1 VAIVEQKNENMKEVI
16 KKLYAKELD
25 LIADKPYV
33 IQRNWMDHLVRLK
46 EKIWGDQSVAM
57 KIAMVSLSL
66 ALLSAFVYYYNFFI
80 VEYYKTRLEKTQI
93 EAELQRRN
101 DLIPNLV
108 KAVNDYM
115 TFENKIFQHAA
126 DVRSAL
132 SSLKNIPDIAPS
144 QLSMAAS
151 LSKFQAVAENY
162 PDLKAS
168 VTYQNLMKELSD
180 TETRIVSARMRYN
193 QAVNFYNSRLRMF
206 PGIFFGFVMG
216 FGPEMTFESE
226 ISAKKVPDVR

>member
-1 VAIVEQKNENMKEVI
+1 MNKELL

-25 LIADKPYV
+25 LIAEMPSAVQVKWADYLARFKDKV
-33 IQRNWMDHLVRLK
+33 
-46 EKIWGDQSVAM
+46 WGRQS
-57 KIAMVSLSL
+57 IAMRIAMAALFA
-66 ALLSAFVYYYNFFI
+66 ALLSAFVYYYNFFT
-80 VEYYKTRLEKTQI
+80 VEYYKTRLEMTQI

-115 TFENKIFQHAA
+115 AFENKIFQHAA

-132 SSLKNIPDIAPS
+132 SSLKSIPEASPS
-144 QLSMAAS
+144 QMSLQSA

-168 VTYQNLMKELSD
+168 ATYQNLMMELSN
-180 TETRIVSARMRYN
+180 TETRIAGARIRYN
-193 QAVNFYNSRLRMF
+193 MVSNFYNSRLRMF
-206 PGIFFGFVMG
+206 PGIIFGFVMG
-216 FGPEMTFESE
+216 FDPVKTFESE
-226 ISAKKVPDVR
+226 KSAKRVPDVK

>member
-1 VAIVEQKNENMKEVI
+1 MAQKKGDDIHEAV
-16 KKLYAKELD
+16 KKLYAAELG
-25 LIADKPYV
+25 LIAEKPLAV
-33 IQRNWMDHLVRLK
+33 Q
-46 EKIWGDQSVAM
+46 EKRPSYLTLIKKNIWINQSKAM
-57 KIAMVSLSL
+57 RIAAAALFLAIVSS
-66 ALLSAFVYYYNFFI
+66 FVYYYNFFI
-80 VEYYKTRLEKTQI
+80 VEYYKTLLERTQI

-132 SSLKNIPDIAPS
+132 SSLKSIPDISPT

-162 PDLKAS
+162 PDLKSSA
-168 VTYQNLMKELSD
+168 TYQNLMKELSN
-180 TETRIVSARMRYN
+180 TETRIASARIRYN
-193 QAVNFYNSRLRMF
+193 TIVNYYNSRLRMF
-206 PGIFFGFVMG
+206 PGIFFGYVMG
-216 FGPEMTFESE
+216 FKPEKAFESE
-226 ISAKKVPDVR
+226 LSAKKVPDVR

>member
-1 VAIVEQKNENMKEVI
+1 MAQKKSDDIHEAV
-16 KKLYAKELD
+16 KKLYATELG
-25 LIADKPYV
+25 LIAEKPLAV
-33 IQRNWMDHLVRLK
+33 Q
-46 EKIWGDQSVAM
+46 EKRPGYLAIIKKNIWVNQSRAM
-57 KIAMVSLSL
+57 KIAAAALFL
-66 ALLSAFVYYYNFFI
+66 AIVSAFVYYYNFFV
-80 VEYYKTRLEKTQI
+80 VEYYKTLLEKTQI

-132 SSLKNIPDIAPS
+132 NSLKSIPDIAPS
-144 QLSMAAS
+144 QMSLAAS

-168 VTYQNLMKELSD
+168 ATYQNLMKELSN
-180 TETRIVSARMRYN
+180 TETRIASARIRYN
-193 QAVNFYNSRLRMF
+193 TIVNYYNSRLRMF
-206 PGIFFGFVMG
+206 PGIFFGYLMG
-216 FGPEMTFESE
+216 FQPEKAFESE
-226 ISAKKVPDVR
+226 TSAKKVPDVR

>member
-1 VAIVEQKNENMKEVI
+1 MNKELL

-25 LIADKPYV
+25 LIADAPSA
-33 IQRNWMDHLVRLK
+33 IQMKWADYWTRIKDRA
-46 EKIWGDQSVAM
+46 WGRQSVAM
-57 KIAMVSLSL
+57 RIAMMALSA
-66 ALLSAFVYYYNFFI
+66 ALMSAFVYYYNFFT
-80 VEYYKTRLEKTQI
+80 VEYYKTRLEITQI

-115 TFENKIFQHAA
+115 AFENKIFQHAA

-132 SSLKNIPDIAPS
+132 SSLKSIPEVSPS
-144 QLSMAAS
+144 QMSLQSA

-168 VTYQNLMKELSD
+168 ATYQNLMMELSN
-180 TETRIVSARMRYN
+180 TETRIASARIKYN
-193 QAVNFYNSRLRMF
+193 MVANFYNSRLKMF
-206 PGIFFGFVMG
+206 PGIIFGFVMR
-216 FGPEMTFESE
+216 FDLVQTFESE
-226 ISAKKVPDVR
+226 KSAKQVPNVK